1 MNDKKLLDSLNVGYD
16 VITDVATVP
25 GGPYLLVGCESGNC
39 KVIHVQ
45 IKAGVEPVSPRDEG
59 VAMESL
65 LLLQPYQS
73 RWLLFCYLGMLLCLI
88 ESENRFLDK
97 LIYKYNR

>member
-1 MNDKKLLDSLNVGYD
+1 MKSPSLPTVVVLVALLVVLTSEITIKSPLVTVDNVGYD

-45 IKAGVEPVSPRDEG
+45 IRAGVEPVIPREG
-59 VAMESL
+59 GTMESV

-73 RWLLFCYLGMLLCLI
+73 RF
-88 ESENRFLDK
+88 FLSC
-97 LIYKYNR
+97 

>member
-1 MNDKKLLDSLNVGYD
+1 MNDKKLLDSLNIGYD

-45 IKAGVEPVSPRDEG
+45 IKAGVEALNPVRDG
-59 VAMESL
+59 GTMESG

-73 RWLLFCYLGMLLCLI
+73 RLLF
-88 ESENRFLDK
+88 
-97 LIYKYNR
+97 